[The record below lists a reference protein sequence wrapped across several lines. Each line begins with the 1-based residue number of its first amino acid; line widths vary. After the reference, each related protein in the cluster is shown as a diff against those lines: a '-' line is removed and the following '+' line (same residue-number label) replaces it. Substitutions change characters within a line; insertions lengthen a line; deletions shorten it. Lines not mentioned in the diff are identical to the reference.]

1 MSQFMDPDEI
11 NRGYRGSSQESRES
25 DDYLYSGLPGQKL
38 RRDELGDDS
47 QAQKISAQEELSPL
61 GKALAIL
68 AIILSSLG
76 FFLMVAGIV
85 ASAIVLKDAHG
96 QQELLA
102 AGVIGLVSSIV
113 VLLVCVA
120 FWVIAVVTLAIRTS
134 RARRRTMR
142 AGLRTRYR

>member
-1 MSQFMDPDEI
+1 MSQFMDSDEI
-11 NRGYRGSSQESRES
+11 NRGSGGSSQESRES
-25 DDYLYSGLPGQKL
+25 DDYLYSEFSGQKL

-96 QQELLA
+96 QQELLPPGA
-102 AGVIGLVSSIV
+102 IGLVSP
-113 VLLVCVA
+113 LVYRL
-120 FWVIAVVTLAIRTS
+120 TLVSFHTLDMS
-134 RARRRTMR
+134 T
-142 AGLRTRYR
+142 T

>member
-1 MSQFMDPDEI
+1 MSQFMDSDEI
-11 NRGYRGSSQESRES
+11 NRGYGGSSQESREGE
-25 DDYLYSGLPGQKL
+25 DYLYSEFCGQKL

-85 ASAIVLKDAHG
+85 ASAIVLKNAHG
-96 QQELLA
+96 QQQLPAPAL
-102 AGVIGLVSSIV
+102 IGLVLSLF
-113 VLLVCVA
+113 LLLMCVP
-120 FWVIAVVTLAIRTS
+120 
-134 RARRRTMR
+134 
-142 AGLRTRYR
+142 